1 MTVAGFR
8 ARPPVAPRE
17 GRLDVPK
24 NFFSDR
30 AAMRRL
36 PQEAGRS
43 PSLVA
48 RDAARGDV
56 GSIGGRR
63 AVGLDDL

>member
-1 MTVAGFR
+1 M
-8 ARPPVAPRE
+8 
-17 GRLDVPK
+17 DVPK

-43 PSLVA
+43 PSLEA